1 MSESCLIFWGFG
13 GVLEKFRGLYLALI
27 LTLAVGGPIGCN
39 ADLPEKSVSG
49 IIRLSSSRPFK
60 APKTRTLFIVLVP
73 EGGGPPLAVQRLVR
87 VKFPYRYIL
96 TKDDVM
102 FRGKSFSGKVRVRAR
117 LDADGRAGPLVR
129 GDFEGIRQGFV
140 SIGARDVDILIDTAG
155 TAAPLKVAD
164 KAKPRKKQP
173 PAAIS
178 QVPPPP
184 DNGPKISGTIEV
196 APRLAKKASRIPV
209 LYIVARTEKP
219 GPPLAV
225 VRVPNPRFP
234 LPFIISNRNIMMQ
247 GGRLEGRVRITARLD
262 ADGNADPP
270 RPGDMEGSASD
281 LVAVGASGVRITV
294 DREF

>member
-1 MSESCLIFWGFG
+1 MK
-13 GVLEKFRGLYLALI
+13 KFRGLYLALI
-27 LTLAVGGPIGCN
+27 LAFAVGGPIGCN

-49 IIRLSSSRPFK
+49 TIRLSSSLPLK
-60 APKTRTLFIVLVP
+60 ARETRTLFIVLVP

-102 FRGKSFSGKVRVRAR
+102 FAGKSFSGNVRVSAR
-117 LDADGRAGPLVR
+117 LDADGSAGPLVR
-129 GDFEGIRQGFV
+129 GDFEGKRQGFV
-140 SIGARDVDILIDTAG
+140 PIGARDVDILIDTAG
-155 TAAPLKVAD
+155 AAAPPKVA
-164 KAKPRKKQP
+164 KKTKPRKKQP

-178 QVPPPP
+178 PVPPPP

-196 APRLAKKASRIPV
+196 APRLAKKAAGISV

-225 VRVPNPRFP
+225 VKVPNPKFP
-234 LPFIISNRNIMMQ
+234 LPFTISDRHVMTH
-247 GGRLEGRVRITARLD
+247 GGSLEGRVRITARLD
-262 ADGNADPP
+262 ADGSVGPP
-270 RPGDMEGSASD
+270 RPGDLEGTTPAP
-281 LVAVGASGVRITV
+281 VAVGASGVRITV